1 MFNQFRFRREGVS
14 QFLGIFAVIT
24 GSLACGCAS
33 GNGHGG
39 GTGGLPSLAASV
51 ASVGNF
57 SSGQQGATYTINVS
71 NTGTAPTSGTV
82 SVADPPTGFTVT
94 GIAGPLWTCTLATT
108 TCTNSNPQQI
118 GQSFPTITVTGNVT
132 AANGAAVTIPVVL
145 SGGGAATINVTP
157 TPSIPV
163 AAFTCPLAPL
173 GNESLLSGT
182 YIASLNGWEDG
193 MGPFE
198 TAGAFVTNGAG
209 GVTNGEMD
217 SGAVVVGTVQSA
229 PLMETISGG
238 CYQLGPDQRGLIVW
252 NLSGGAGSVTLAFS
266 LGAGGQSG
274 HIIEFD
280 DANPGTGP
288 GKRSAGTFFSQT
300 GGPFTLANFS
310 GPFAFYTKGAAPN
323 GTNTDYLR
331 EGTVGRFDESTTG
344 VVTNGTVNLASA
356 TGTGAQTNID
366 NQIFTGSLT
375 APDTL
380 GRGTATFTYANFNG
394 TGPLT
399 LNFAYYIQDANDLL
413 VQSIDTPDNKGHGL
427 KHGAINTQANGPYS
441 LGALN
446 GNAVFYMFGADLRA
460 SHSFTVNSA
469 GQIAGDGLGGANVKL
484 DEVSDGSIIAA
495 GTNTIPGGS
504 FAVSPSGMGVLTI
517 GTGAG
522 AKSFSVAMYD
532 QNAGVLLEGT
542 AASPGSNVLIGAF
555 ESQTIPAGGYV
566 DGILS
571 GLYVLGTHLTASSYT
586 NFDVG
591 SVMTP
596 TPQTSPAGFS
606 GKTDHING
614 AGCTTAC
621 ISSNQAVSANY
632 SIDAN
637 GRITMILTSG
647 AGGTAVGW
655 FVVKNGN
662 RFFFISDTGNAN
674 ATILS
679 ANH

>member
-1 MFNQFRFRREGVS
+1 M
-14 QFLGIFAVIT
+14 
-24 GSLACGCAS
+24 
-33 GNGHGG
+33 
-39 GTGGLPSLAASV
+39 
-51 ASVGNF
+51 
-57 SSGQQGATYTINVS
+57 
-71 NTGTAPTSGTV
+71 
-82 SVADPPTGFTVT
+82 
-94 GIAGPLWTCTLATT
+94 
-108 TCTNSNPQQI
+108 
-118 GQSFPTITVTGNVT
+118 
-132 AANGAAVTIPVVL
+132 
-145 SGGGAATINVTP
+145 
-157 TPSIPV
+157 
-163 AAFTCPLAPL
+163 
-173 GNESLLSGT
+173 
-182 YIASLNGWEDG
+182 
-193 MGPFE
+193 
-198 TAGAFVTNGAG
+198 
-209 GVTNGEMD
+209 
-217 SGAVVVGTVQSA
+217 
-229 PLMETISGG
+229 
-238 CYQLGPDQRGLIVW
+238 VW
-252 NLSGGAGSVTLAFS
+252 SLSGGAGSVTYAFS
-266 LGAGGQSG
+266 LSADGQRG

-280 DANPGTGP
+280 DANPGTSP

-300 GGPFTLANFS
+300 GGPFTLATLS

-331 EGTVGRFDESTTG
+331 EGTVGRFDESASG

-366 NQIFTGSLT
+366 NQIFTGNFA
-375 APDTL
+375 APDSV

-413 VQSIDTPDNKGHGL
+413 IQSIDTPDNKGHGL
-427 KHGAINTQANGPYS
+427 KHGAINTQANGPYGLGS
-441 LGALN
+441 LS

-460 SHSFTVNSA
+460 SHSFSVNSA

-484 DEVSDGSIIAA
+484 DEVSNGSIVAA

-504 FAVSPSGMGVLTI
+504 FAVSPNGMGVLTI
-517 GTGAG
+517 GTSAG

-555 ESQTIPAGGYV
+555 ESQSIPVSGFV

-596 TPQTSPAGFS
+596 TLQTNPAS
-606 GKTDHING
+606 LNGKTDHING
-614 AGCTTAC
+614 AGCTTGC
-621 ISSNQAVSANY
+621 IGSNQAVSASY
-632 SIDAN
+632 TTDPN
-637 GRITMILTSG
+637 GRITITTTSG

-655 FVVKNGN
+655 FAVKNGN
-662 RFFFISDTGNAN
+662 RFFFISDTGDAN
-674 ATILS
+674 ATIVS